1 MEVLYPHGSIIGGE
15 HPQHLIPID
24 GMIKDKV
31 HDIFDGKSEEHRKI
45 SIESKV
51 KVSVMSFQDTPSS
64 VATSTTKGK
73 HCCNK

>member
-1 MEVLYPHGSIIGGE
+1 MKVLFPHGSIIGGE

-45 SIESKV
+45 SIESRV

-73 HCCNK
+73 HCCNE